1 MLLLLAVAA
10 ASVAWAVHRN
20 RLRNALAVE
29 RVRMRVATDLHD
41 DIGADLSEIAIL
53 SELAASRDA
62 LERTRLLG
70 EIGSSARRLV
80 DTLSDIVWSTNPGKD
95 DLGSVVQRIRHFAAN
110 ALESR
115 GIAWTLEVP
124 DGLGALALDPERRRQ
139 VFLILKEAVTNV
151 ARHAGCTRASLRVLL
166 VPTRSRSTSRT
177 TGRASTSRPRH
188 RATATGSRA
197 CARVPPPSARASAWT
212 RSRRAARASL
222 SSSPSARPFAPH
234 RDAVVAE
241 LPVAEDPPDGTMNGR
256 DRIRVALVEDKRL
269 TREGL
274 GALLDSSA
282 ELTCVG
288 LYESVEQ
295 AAAGLG
301 AAPCDVLLLD
311 IHLPGMSGVDGVR
324 VLTEKFPEMRVLMLT
339 VYEDEERVF
348 ESICNGASGY
358 LLKKTPPAQ
367 LVEAVRQARLGG
379 TPLSPEIAGHIVR
392 RFRLAPGAAR
402 PEPLLT
408 AQEIRL
414 LRLLADGHSYQ
425 SASDR
430 LGVTINTVRDHVRAI
445 YEKLHVHSR
454 SEAVSKG
461 LRRRLIE

>member
-1 MLLLLAVAA
+1 
-10 ASVAWAVHRN
+10 
-20 RLRNALAVE
+20 
-29 RVRMRVATDLHD
+29 
-41 DIGADLSEIAIL
+41 
-53 SELAASRDA
+53 
-62 LERTRLLG
+62 
-70 EIGSSARRLV
+70 
-80 DTLSDIVWSTNPGKD
+80 
-95 DLGSVVQRIRHFAAN
+95 
-110 ALESR
+110 
-115 GIAWTLEVP
+115 
-124 DGLGALALDPERRRQ
+124 
-139 VFLILKEAVTNV
+139 
-151 ARHAGCTRASLRVLL
+151 
-166 VPTRSRSTSRT
+166 
-177 TGRASTSRPRH
+177 
-188 RATATGSRA
+188 
-197 CARVPPPSARASAWT
+197 
-212 RSRRAARASL
+212 
-222 SSSPSARPFAPH
+222 
-234 RDAVVAE
+234 
-241 LPVAEDPPDGTMNGR
+241 MNGR

-288 LYESVEQ
+288 LYASVER

-311 IHLPGMSGVDGVR
+311 IHLPGMSGVEGVR

-339 VYEDEERVF
+339 VYEDEVKVF

-392 RFRLAPGAAR
+392 RFRRAPGAAR

-425 SASDR
+425 SASDQ
-430 LGVTINTVRDHVRAI
+430 LDVTINTVRDHVRAI